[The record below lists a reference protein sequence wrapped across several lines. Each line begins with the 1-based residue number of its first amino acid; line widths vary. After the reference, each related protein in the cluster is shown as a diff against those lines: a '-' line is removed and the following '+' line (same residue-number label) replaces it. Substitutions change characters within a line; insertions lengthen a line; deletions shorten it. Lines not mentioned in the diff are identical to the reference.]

1 MKESAELQNP
11 SYDPESL
18 TRHLAINLGDRVRD
32 LRERR
37 GLSQG
42 DLGRCPGLSYGTVRD
57 IEEKVERERKLDT
70 LVALALA
77 LDLGSLDELFAPA
90 ITPTSAIFEKHR
102 QSAATNSRQGAA

>member
-1 MKESAELQNP
+1 MKEDDAQREP
-11 SYDPESL
+11 VYDPESL

-42 DLGRCPGLSYGTVRD
+42 ELGKYPGLSYGTVRD
-57 IEEKVERERKLDT
+57 IEDKNERERKLDT
-70 LVALALA
+70 LVALAMA

-102 QSAATNSRQGAA
+102 RSAGSDSHQGAA